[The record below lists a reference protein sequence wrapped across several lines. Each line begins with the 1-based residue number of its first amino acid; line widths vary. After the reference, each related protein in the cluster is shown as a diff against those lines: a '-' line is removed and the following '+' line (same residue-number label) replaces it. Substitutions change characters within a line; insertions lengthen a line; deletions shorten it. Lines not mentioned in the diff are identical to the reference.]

1 MKVRANLIELWKK
14 VTPYKESE
22 KVFWNGEKNDYPSEI
37 ERVVSNSPT
46 GARAFQMY
54 AKFIFGSGISESQ
67 NREFKNASLLSEV
80 AKDVVDDV
88 AMQNGSF
95 IHVAYG
101 IDTDGE
107 NVKFIPVLPKSLS
120 YDMCRISNTD
130 DEDNPGK
137 ILYKHF
143 NKFNPDIPRKEKDR
157 EKWYYPFKND
167 QDVVKAQIK
176 ADAKKAGY
184 EGEDW
189 TEMIQYYRGQVMYLN
204 LTPKFRYAVSKFDSV
219 FNDLDTE
226 FRISVYTN
234 NMTRE
239 GFLGKLCV
247 LTKGLDEEAAYAVKE
262 DIANWLGAENSG
274 SVYHMDVEQA
284 ESLQDVLH
292 IEQIK
297 SQFDD
302 KQFDLTD
309 KRMRRNIL
317 GAANN
322 LPEGLAFADSGAL
335 FAGSGESYKQMKQFY
350 WEQCE
355 WERQKIEEAFWKM
368 GFDFNF
374 QSLIQETPA
383 SDGNITE

>member
-1 MKVRANLIELWKK
+1 MKIRATLIELWKK
-14 VTPYKESE
+14 VTPYKERE
-22 KVFWNGEKNDYPSEI
+22 KVFWNGEQNDYPSEI

-46 GARAFQMY
+46 GARAYQMFS
-54 AKFIFGSGISESQ
+54 KFIFGAGLSEAE
-67 NREFKNASLLSEV
+67 NKEFKKGTLLSEV

-88 AMQNGSF
+88 AMQNGAW

-101 IDTDGE
+101 IGTEGE
-107 NVKFIPVLPKSLS
+107 NVNFVPVLPKSLS
-120 YDMCRISNTD
+120 YEMCRIGNND
-130 DEDNPGK
+130 DDDNPGM

-143 NKFNPDIPRKEKDR
+143 SKLDPSVPRKEKDR
-157 EKWYYPFKND
+157 EKWYYPFNND
-167 QDVVKAQIK
+167 QDVIKAQIK
-176 ADAKKAGY
+176 ADAKKSGY
-184 EGEDW
+184 EGDDW

-226 FRISVYTN
+226 FRIGVYTN

-247 LTKGLDEEAAYAVKE
+247 LTKGLDEEKAEAVKE
-262 DIANWLGAENSG
+262 DIANWLGSENAG
-274 SVYHMDVEQA
+274 SVYHLDVEQA
-284 ESLQDVLH
+284 ESLSDVFH
-292 IEQIK
+292 IEQIQ

-309 KRMRRNIL
+309 RRMRRNIL

-368 GFDFNF
+368 GFEFNF
-374 QSLIQETPA
+374 QSLIEETPIT
-383 SDGNITE
+383 DGNRTE

>member
-1 MKVRANLIELWKK
+1 M
-14 VTPYKESE
+14 T
-22 KVFWNGEKNDYPSEI
+22 GYPS
-37 ERVVSNSPT
+37 
-46 GARAFQMY
+46 
-54 AKFIFGSGISESQ
+54 
-67 NREFKNASLLSEV
+67 
-80 AKDVVDDV
+80 
-88 AMQNGSF
+88 
-95 IHVAYG
+95 
-101 IDTDGE
+101 
-107 NVKFIPVLPKSLS
+107 
-120 YDMCRISNTD
+120 
-130 DEDNPGK
+130 
-137 ILYKHF
+137 
-143 NKFNPDIPRKEKDR
+143 
-157 EKWYYPFKND
+157 
-167 QDVVKAQIK
+167 
-176 ADAKKAGY
+176 
-184 EGEDW
+184 
-189 TEMIQYYRGQVMYLN
+189 
-204 LTPKFRYAVSKFDSV
+204 
-219 FNDLDTE
+219 
-226 FRISVYTN
+226 
-234 NMTRE
+234 
-239 GFLGKLCV
+239 GFLRKLCV
-247 LTKGLDEEAAYAVKE
+247 LTKELDEEAAYAVKE